1 MFCNHSH
8 QVMFHKKK
16 ITEVEEQ
23 LHKITEKVNNKN
35 LVEIIVGNPQMV
47 DSKKEGYHYVSYLGK
62 WIKDD

>member
-1 MFCNHSH
+1 
-8 QVMFHKKK
+8 MFHKKK